1 MARERKT
8 PVEGVSRPGQDGV
21 RDKFD
26 VSELETAGELETASE
41 TDDIVTALLTA
52 SRVLVGVS
60 ARSLAG
66 VEESVTLTQFRTLVV
81 LQGHGST
88 RLVALA
94 ERLGVNASTALRT
107 VDRLIA
113 AGMVRRRENELD
125 RREVVIDLTPAGA
138 GVVSEVTARR
148 RDAIENIVSSMPTDR
163 RRGLV
168 TSLTAFADAADEPPS
183 RDDAASRLGW

>member
-1 MARERKT
+1 MPQDRET
-8 PVEGVSRPGQDGV
+8 QSAAGSRSG
-21 RDKFD
+21 RDCAPAQLD
-26 VSELETAGELETASE
+26 VTEPADAGE
-41 TDDIVTALLTA
+41 TDEIVTALLTA

-66 VEESVTLTQFRTLVV
+66 VEDSVTLTQFRTLVV
-81 LQGHGST
+81 LQGHGPT
-88 RLVALA
+88 RLIALA

-113 AGMVRRRENELD
+113 SGMVRRRENEND

-138 GVVSEVTARR
+138 TVVSEVTARR
-148 RDAIENIVSSMPTDR
+148 RAAIEGIVSAMPVGR

-168 TSLTAFADAADEPPS
+168 TSLTAFADAADEPAS
-183 RDDAASRLGW
+183 SHDQASRLGW

>member
-1 MARERKT
+1 MARDRAT
-8 PVEGVSRPGQDGV
+8 RFEGGSRTGRDCAPAELDVREPG
-21 RDKFD
+21 
-26 VSELETAGELETASE
+26 TAGE
-41 TDDIVTALLTA
+41 TDEIVTALLTA

-66 VEESVTLTQFRTLVV
+66 VEDSVTLTQFRTLVV
-81 LQGHGST
+81 LHGHGST

-113 AGMVRRRENELD
+113 VGMVRRRENEND

-138 GVVSEVTARR
+138 TVVSEVTARR
-148 RDAIENIVSSMPTDR
+148 RDAIEGIVSAMPADR

-168 TSLTAFADAADEPPS
+168 TSLTAFSEAADEPAS
-183 RDDAASRLGW
+183 SDDQAGRLGW